1 MDLKS
6 QRTKVYEYL
15 KKHEKGITS
24 MKAFWLYRITR
35 LSAIIYDLREKG
47 VHIVSI
53 REPNRFNEG
62 YHARYVLLNEK
73 EWWA

>member
-1 MDLKS
+1 MGLKS

-24 MKAFWLYRITR
+24 MKAFLLYRIPR

-53 REPNRFNEG
+53 REQNRFNDG

-73 EWWA
+73 EWWE

>member
-6 QRTKVYEYL
+6 QRTKIREYL
-15 KKHEKGITS
+15 KTHEKGITS

-35 LSAIIYDLREKG
+35 LSAVIFDLRNKG
-47 VHIVSI
+47 MHIISI
-53 REPNRFNEG
+53 REKNKFNSG
-62 YHARYVLLNEK
+62 FHARYVLLDEG